1 MVKNQRNNRQDHEHT
16 LNLLVHKINAN
27 ESNYKFS
34 IKMTRNFSYSYFVCL
49 TQCLPMQACFR
60 NPVPPPALKYLLPT
74 HIELGPA
81 CF

>member
-1 MVKNQRNNRQDHEHT
+1 MVKNQRNNHEHMFT
-16 LNLLVHKINAN
+16 LLVHKINAN

-34 IKMTRNFSYSYFVCL
+34 IKMTRNLCCSYFVCFTRYL
-49 TQCLPMQACFR
+49 AMQACFG
-60 NPVPPPALKYLLPT
+60 NPVPPPALKYFLLT